1 MNILNKVNSSNDIKR
16 LNKNELP
23 QLCAELREFII
34 ENVSKTGG
42 HLASNL
48 GTVELTV
55 ALHRVYDSAVD
66 RIVFDVGHQS
76 YAHKIITG
84 RRDAFGTL
92 RCYGGLSGFPKPY
105 EADDDAFIAGHASN
119 SVSVALGMA
128 RARTIKGDNYSVCA
142 VIGDGALTGGLAYE
156 GLANVG
162 GSSEPIVIILND
174 NGMSINGNV
183 GGIAKLLSKERVKPG
198 YINFKRWYR
207 QAVSGMDG
215 IYNASP
221 KLKEALKK
229 SILPSNMFDSMGI
242 YYLGPVD
249 GHDVDQ
255 LETVIRWAKEMNTP
269 VLVHVISKKGKGCAY
284 AEEHPDK
291 YHGVGRFDPVTGK
304 MPEAK
309 PGFSSVF
316 GSKLTQL
323 AETNHNIV
331 AITAAMCAGTGLT
344 GFSERFPDRFFDVG
358 IAEEHAVSMAAG
370 MAKQGLLPVVAIYS
384 GFLQR
389 AYDMLIHDV
398 SLQDLHVVFCV
409 DRAGLVGND
418 GETHHGAFDI
428 SYLRSVPHM
437 QVLCPANFAELEA
450 MLDEAV
456 NRMSGPVAI
465 RYPRGGGGRYT
476 DCHTEGCTHLRSGN
490 DITIAA
496 YGTDIN
502 IALNTADILADKG
515 IHADV
520 YKLSRLNSG
529 YYADIIDSMRET
541 GRFLMSEQV
550 CQTGCIADE
559 ILAYAERAGVKIE
572 CAYTPNL
579 GSGIVVQGT
588 VPELIRHCGLDENS
602 LAKAAEKLVR
612 GE

>member
-1 MNILNKVNSSNDIKR
+1 MAYDVEEAKKLVVEAGKKLLETGLIARTWGNVSARISDTQFVITPSGRAYDTLTPEEVVVVNIDDCSHEGDIKPSSEKGIHADAYKHHP
-16 LNKNELP
+16 LVNFVIHTHQK
-23 QLCAELREFII
+23 AATI
-34 ENVSKTGG
+34 VS
-42 HLASNL
+42 
-48 GTVELTV
+48 
-55 ALHRVYDSAVD
+55 
-66 RIVFDVGHQS
+66 
-76 YAHKIITG
+76 ITG
-84 RRDAFGTL
+84 MEIRNVYNEFKPVLGDYVPVADYAMSTTNPLRKNVEKCMMMNPSCRAFMLMHHGTL
-92 RCYGGLSGFPKPY
+92 CLGDSFDQAF
-105 EADDDAFIAGHASN
+105 EVADTLEKCCEK
-119 SVSVALGMA
+119 V
-128 RARTIKGDNYSVCA
+128 IKDNYLRHSWEKTYSV
-142 VIGDGALTGGLAYE
+142 D
-156 GLANVG
+156 NK
-162 GSSEPIVIILND
+162 LNYF
-174 NGMSINGNV
+174 
-183 GGIAKLLSKERVKPG
+183 LEKED
-198 YINFKRWYR
+198 
-207 QAVSGMDG
+207 A
-215 IYNASP
+215 
-221 KLKEALKK
+221 
-229 SILPSNMFDSMGI
+229 
-242 YYLGPVD
+242 
-249 GHDVDQ
+249 
-255 LETVIRWAKEMNTP
+255 
-269 VLVHVISKKGKGCAY
+269 
-284 AEEHPDK
+284 
-291 YHGVGRFDPVTGK
+291 GK

-309 PGFSSVF
+309 PCFSSVF
-316 GSKLTQL
+316 GNKLTQL